1 MMAESLSLSPDHQKQ
16 KYPDDEEI
24 YENFLGIAKDF
35 QYKRCSHKQE
45 DAIEFLR
52 LVKDTFKDRQPET
65 YDDHF
70 LEALQLDSCRSS
82 EKRCTHDHDKVL
94 QLKDA
99 YEFLNSVKVAFKDN
113 PAIYHRFFLL
123 IKHWRLKRI
132 DFFALRSAVEDLFE
146 GQPELLVGFNTF
158 LPTGFEI
165 STLAVSKIKEKARN
179 LLYRIKMRFA
189 NDQNQHFVSFAHSV
203 NECGNGEKS
212 FIQFL
217 RELTVIFSSNE
228 DLLLELVQGICNE
241 SFLS

>member
-1 MMAESLSLSPDHQKQ
+1 MEGSSL
-16 KYPDDEEI
+16 
-24 YENFLGIAKDF
+24 
-35 QYKRCSHKQE
+35 
-45 DAIEFLR
+45 
-52 LVKDTFKDRQPET
+52 
-65 YDDHF
+65 
-70 LEALQLDSCRSS
+70 
-82 EKRCTHDHDKVL
+82 L

-99 YEFLNSVKVAFKDN
+99 YEFLNLVKEAFKDN

-165 STLAVSKIKEKARN
+165 TLAVSKIKEKARN

-189 NDQNQHFVSFAHSV
+189 NENQHFVSFAHSV
-203 NECGNGEKS
+203 NECCNGEKS

-217 RELTVIFSSNE
+217 REVINY
-228 DLLLELVQGICNE
+228 
-241 SFLS
+241 

>member
-1 MMAESLSLSPDHQKQ
+1 MMAESLSLSLDHHQKQ
-16 KYPDDEEI
+16 KFPDDEEI
-24 YENFLGIAKDF
+24 YENFLRIAKDF
-35 QYKRCSHKQE
+35 QYKRRSHKQE

-52 LVKDTFKDRQPET
+52 LVKDTFKDRQPAET

-82 EKRCTHDHDKVL
+82 EKSCTDDHDKVL

-99 YEFLNSVKVAFKDN
+99 YEFLNLVKEAFKDN

-179 LLYRIKMRFA
+179 LLYRIK
-189 NDQNQHFVSFAHSV
+189 S
-203 NECGNGEKS
+203 
-212 FIQFL
+212 L
-217 RELTVIFSSNE
+217 
-228 DLLLELVQGICNE
+228 
-241 SFLS
+241 